1 MLGCVPP
8 TPTLFSPWH
17 KTAALDNLG
26 STTTKSSFPVLK
38 DSLKMTFLAVLN
50 RNEFSKILWV
60 ISDLQRIWP
69 ECIISLS

>member
-8 TPTLFSPWH
+8 APALSPWH
-17 KTAALDNLG
+17 KTAALHNLG
-26 STTTKSSFPVLK
+26 NTTTKASFPVIK

-69 ECIISLS
+69 ACIISLR